1 MFISPSSGVVVVVAV
16 VAFTSSPFFFRP
28 TKKNSSPTN
37 ASAITPPIA
46 MPAIAPV
53 ERETVPEEAGAEV
66 EVAVEEGAEVEV
78 EGPAS
83 PCQVSPGERE

>member
-1 MFISPSSGVVVVVAV
+1 
-16 VAFTSSPFFFRP
+16 
-28 TKKNSSPTN
+28 
-37 ASAITPPIA
+37 

-53 ERETVPEEAGAEV
+53 ERETVPEAGAEV

-78 EGPAS
+78 GGPDS